1 MNVVSVDVNVA
12 CLGRTSYDGSSISVV
27 LFIDYFMDRAFRA
40 SVYCAEARF
49 GLYRYNRILQNA
61 CTRDWANLAV
71 SIVSVLYSG
80 HSTLL
85 MQSNSTGGV
94 LLGLRPGSLN
104 MLLNNSVFIE
114 VSAYEVI
121 IRQCLRDYEF
131 S

>member
-1 MNVVSVDVNVA
+1 ME
-12 CLGRTSYDGSSISVV
+12 C
-27 LFIDYFMDRAFRA
+27 AFRA
-40 SVYCAEARF
+40 SFLYAEVQF
-49 GLYRYNRILQNA
+49 GFCCYDRILQNA

-104 MLLNNSVFIE
+104 MLLNTSVFIG

>member
-1 MNVVSVDVNVA
+1 MLPVWSEHPI
-12 CLGRTSYDGSSISVV
+12 GSSISVV

-49 GLYRYNRILQNA
+49 GLYRYDRILQNA
-61 CTRDWANLAV
+61 CTRDRAKLAV